1 MPGFLA
7 EALTWPGNRHYITA
21 LKTARSWSVP
31 PLNILI
37 GTDEGWSDINRMLAQ
52 ALTIVEDETCS
63 QCKTPLWY
71 AYSTDN
77 RVQFKVEEA
86 FCYACAELEK
96 AREKDK
102 KERQPGQIVY
112 VKPYNVLEDE
122 PLPSRRELY
131 ERG

>member
-1 MPGFLA
+1 LLG
-7 EALTWPGNRHYITA
+7 
-21 LKTARSWSVP
+21 K
-31 PLNILI
+31 
-37 GTDEGWSDINRMLAQ
+37 DDGWTEKNRMLAQ

-77 RVQFKVEEA
+77 RVQFEIKEA
-86 FCYACAELEK
+86 FCYACAKLEQ

-112 VKPYNVLEDE
+112 VKPYNVFENE
-122 PLPSRRELY
+122 QLPSRRELY
-131 ERG
+131 AREAED